1 MRGLVSIQ
9 ALATL
14 NIYLGGNAEISRQA
28 LTEFL
33 HNMSHQ
39 VLNKDNDNVF
49 IHFDRMAELIIE
61 LISVFLGRINKS
73 LNIAKIINNNIND
86 EINDYRF
93 TFDIL
98 TEIKIQQD
106 MEEILKKNNNTA
118 SSLCPTTIINKERDR
133 D

>member
-61 LISVFLGRINKS
+61 LISVLLGRINKS

-98 TEIKIQQD
+98 TEIEIQQN
-106 MEEILKKNNNTA
+106 MEEILKNQKIP
-118 SSLCPTTIINKERDR
+118 PTPPPP
-133 D
+133 

>member
-1 MRGLVSIQ
+1 
-9 ALATL
+9 
-14 NIYLGGNAEISRQA
+14 
-28 LTEFL
+28 
-33 HNMSHQ
+33 MSHQ

-61 LISVFLGRINKS
+61 LISVLLGRINKS

>member
-1 MRGLVSIQ
+1 MRGLVSVQ
-9 ALATL
+9 ALASL
-14 NIYLGGNAEISRQA
+14 NTYLGGNAEISRQT

-61 LISVFLGRINKS
+61 LISVLLGRINKS
-73 LNIAKIINNNIND
+73 LNIAKIINNNTND

-98 TEIKIQQD
+98 TEIKKNKTWKKY
-106 MEEILKKNNNTA
+106 KKNTNTA
-118 SSLCPTTIINKERDR
+118 SSLCPTTNINKERDR